1 MLWYIWKQV
10 GYAELY
16 NLGIGLEKNP
26 KFTYVP
32 FFPPSCTRVCPCTL
46 FLMLILQNW
55 T

>member
-26 KFTYVP
+26 KFMYVP
-32 FFPPSCTRVCPCTL
+32 FFPPAAPVSVSVLC
-46 FLMLILQNW
+46 F
-55 T
+55 